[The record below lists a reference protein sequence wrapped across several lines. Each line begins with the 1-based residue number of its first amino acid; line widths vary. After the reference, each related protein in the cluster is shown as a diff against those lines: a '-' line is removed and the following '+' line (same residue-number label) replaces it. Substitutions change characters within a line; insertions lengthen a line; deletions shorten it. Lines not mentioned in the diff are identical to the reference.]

1 MRDVQVAN
9 NYRRDVASLNLEE
22 KILTSTTEKIY
33 PRVLHYSQILLI
45 EYIEHTVSKNVT
57 SYCL

>member
-33 PRVLHYSQILLI
+33 PCVLHYSQILLI

-57 SYCL
+57 SYRL